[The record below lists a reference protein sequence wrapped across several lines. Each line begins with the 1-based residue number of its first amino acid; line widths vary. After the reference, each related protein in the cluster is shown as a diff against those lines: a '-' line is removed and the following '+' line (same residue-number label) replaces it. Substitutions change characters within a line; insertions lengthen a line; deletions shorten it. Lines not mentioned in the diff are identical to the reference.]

1 MALFKNKYTPRC
13 EMQFGE
19 MQLSF
24 SVKTS
29 CEENQEIVKGQGQTR
44 IHMYASPRT
53 NNQDRS

>member
-1 MALFKNKYTPRC
+1 MHHFNTTPLG